1 MIRRESLKLRLEIP
15 EDFKADKIYEIDEAE
30 AIEFNKCFQKRK
42 RNLLCQVSIDL
53 GNQ

>member
-15 EDFKADKIYEIDEAE
+15 EDFKADKIYKVE